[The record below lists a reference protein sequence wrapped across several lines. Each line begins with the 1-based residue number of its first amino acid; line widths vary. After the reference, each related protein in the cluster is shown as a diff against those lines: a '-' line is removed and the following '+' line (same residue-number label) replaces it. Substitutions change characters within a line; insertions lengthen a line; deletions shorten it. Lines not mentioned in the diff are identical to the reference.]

1 MIVNF
6 GTRRLQKGSTSYT
19 LPIPPEWINS
29 LGAGKGTPF
38 NVETTTENSLKISPI
53 QKVSQGQMNIMNL
66 DK

>member
-29 LGAGKGTPF
+29 VGVGKGALF
-38 NVETTTENSLKISPI
+38 NIETTDENSLKISPI
-53 QKVSQGQMNIMNL
+53 LKVSRNKL
-66 DK
+66 